1 MLAAKAWAAAG
12 KFQAQAEH
20 HDGSA
25 NLGVSRWAWRQP
37 KGAEGSLSETEDTH
51 MAAQGHTCPSDREHL
66 ALERPGHTGCSG

>member
-25 NLGVSRWAWRQP
+25 NLQPVGISRWAWRQP
-37 KGAEGSLSETEDTH
+37 EGAEGSLSETEDTH
-51 MAAQGHTCPSDREHL
+51 RTHRATLGMPL
-66 ALERPGHTGCSG
+66 